1 MKVFMTIIAVLVSAS
16 VLAAPNNT
24 YQIKMSFSI
33 EGKSD
38 STMSVAVEEGKM
50 GSVVSENEKERTFFE
65 VVATEGEIEG
75 NKGILM
81 KFKVGHLEKD
91 GSRKIISHPIILA
104 KAGEEALIS
113 VGQKGKPEMNLKV
126 IATRK

>member
-81 KFKVGHLEKD
+81 KF
-91 GSRKIISHPIILA
+91 
-104 KAGEEALIS
+104 S
-113 VGQKGKPEMNLKV
+113 VKFQG
-126 IATRK
+126 